1 MATNLLKAGF
11 QVVAHNRT
19 RDKELPLVELG
30 AERAGSPRE
39 AADGCR
45 IVITIVSDTPD
56 VEEVLFGPQGVVEA
70 AADGTI
76 VIDMSTIDP
85 KATESFAE
93 RLESSG
99 LHMLDAPVSG
109 GTEGAESGKL
119 TIMVGG
125 REEVLE
131 RARPVLEA
139 MGSKI
144 THIGPSGTGQ
154 MTKAINQVVI
164 AGTLLAVAEGVTL
177 GLAAG
182 LDMEKVL
189 SAMGPG
195 AAGSWALTNRGPRM
209 VEDHYPLGF
218 KISLHRKDLQI
229 ALGVAKASGLNLKG
243 ASLVAEI
250 EQKLI
255 AAGFGDEDV
264 SAIAR
269 GVKPGPS

>member
-1 MATNLLKAGF
+1 MAANVVKAGF
-11 QVVAHNRT
+11 KVVVHNRT
-19 RDKELPLVELG
+19 RDKELPLAELG
-30 AERAGSPRE
+30 SERAASPRE
-39 AADGCR
+39 AAEGSR
-45 IVITIVSDTPD
+45 FVITIVSDTPD
-56 VEEVLFGPQGVVEA
+56 VEEVLFGPQGVAEGA
-70 AADGTI
+70 AEGSI

-93 RLESSG
+93 RLESRG
-99 LHMLDAPVSG
+99 LHMLDSPVSG

-131 RARPVLEA
+131 SARPVLEA

-144 THIGPSGTGQ
+144 THIGPSGAGQ
-154 MTKAINQVVI
+154 MTKAINQIVV

-177 GLAAG
+177 GMAAG

-189 SAMGPG
+189 SALGPG

-218 KISLHRKDLQI
+218 KISLHRKDLKI
-229 ALGVAKASGLNLKG
+229 ALAVAKGSGLNLR
-243 ASLVAEI
+243 AATLVEEI
-250 EQKLI
+250 EERLI